1 MPCAAR
7 AFYHVWA
14 GRRQAKVQANA
25 WPLLLRHWNAY
36 KWMARRRRRL
46 SQRIRLSAWDHH
58 SYYSIPH
65 STPATPSGST
75 SIIHT
80 RERVAWEAAGR
91 LWHPSVN
98 GAWLA
103 APCPPPP
110 TPPLPDRRLE
120 LEACNVGWGRGR
132 DAVDSDCPQCA
143 RCYLHH
149 AHTHLSCLLQLPTP
163 TLAGVQ
169 RQVGAAPC
177 VWLECSAS
185 VAGYGVW
192 ALSRIS
198 DSSRRLRHPRS
209 PLPPPCKISL
219 ESTFPTHRQGSSAS
233 SGTKWAVF
241 KKRSWAKSGAFKVK
255 SGAFEAKSGAF
266 EGQKRRFWGPKAA
279 LLRAKS
285 GAFES
290 AS

>member
-7 AFYHVWA
+7 AFYHIWA
-14 GRRQAKVQANA
+14 GRRQAKVKARCVPPVAQA
-25 WPLLLRHWNAY
+25 LECTQTS
-36 KWMARRRRRL
+36 ARMHPPVKANL
-46 SQRIRLSAWDHH
+46 PKSGVHH
-58 SYYSIPH
+58 SHSSIPH
-65 STPATPSGST
+65 PTPATPSGSN

-80 RERVAWEAAGR
+80 RERVAWAAAGR

-209 PLPPPCKISL
+209 PLPPPCKIAL

-233 SGTKWAVF
+233 SGTK
-241 KKRSWAKSGAFKVK
+241 
-255 SGAFEAKSGAF
+255 
-266 EGQKRRFWGPKAA
+266 
-279 LLRAKS
+279 
-285 GAFES
+285 
-290 AS
+290 